1 MISQTSS
8 SAISN
13 AYQSQTKLND
23 TKATKQNSD
32 TAKTSD
38 TSRVDQLKEAISSGE
53 YKVDLD
59 ALSEKIAESLL

>member
-1 MISQTSS
+1 MISQTGN
-8 SAISN
+8 SAVSN
-13 AYQSQTKLND
+13 AYQSQSKLND

-32 TAKTSD
+32 TAKASD